1 MWVVLKNE
9 FYKSKRQAKHFVFI
23 VLTLLFQV
31 AALYFIQENF
41 IPMTQEAFYN
51 LLLKGNSFLIFLL
64 GILYVA
70 SVFTED
76 MKQGTIKMSL
86 VQPMNRLSVFMGKW
100 IYVFLILIL
109 MGLFTFITG
118 TLLST
123 LVYGLPDLLSC
134 LTALRGVL
142 MNSLVYMS
150 FLSILMVFA
159 FMIDI
164 PAVIVTVGIMINL
177 LLKPILNILVSLD
190 KLSDRT
196 LYFFVTEHFDLYFNS
211 LPDFK
216 YFWAIA
222 AVGVLVPLCV
232 GSGLSYFLFKKKDV
246 HF

>member
-23 VLTLLFQV
+23 VLTLMFQV
-31 AALYFIQENF
+31 GALYFVQTNF
-41 IPMTQEAFYN
+41 IPMTHETFYN
-51 LLLKGNSFLIFLL
+51 LLVMGNSFLILL
-64 GILYVA
+64 MGILYVA

-100 IYVFLILIL
+100 LYVFLILIL
-109 MGLFTFITG
+109 MGVFTFLTG
-118 TLLST
+118 TLLS
-123 LVYGLPDLLSC
+123 LLIYGMPDGVLF
-134 LTALRGVL
+134 LTMLRGTL
-142 MNSLVYMS
+142 MNALAYMS
-150 FLSILMVFA
+150 YLSMIMVFA

-164 PAVIVTVGIMINL
+164 PAVIVTVGIMINF
-177 LLKPILNILVSLD
+177 LLKPILSILVSLE
-190 KLSDRT
+190 KLSDRA
-196 LYFFVTEHFDLYFNS
+196 LYFFVTEHFDLYFRA